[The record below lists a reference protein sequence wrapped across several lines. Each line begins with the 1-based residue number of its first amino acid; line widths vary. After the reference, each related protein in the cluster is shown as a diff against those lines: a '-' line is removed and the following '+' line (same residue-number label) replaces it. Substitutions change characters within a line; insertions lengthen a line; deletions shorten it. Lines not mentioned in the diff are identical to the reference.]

1 MFGLFNKKAHKEK
14 IVEQVLTEQEKI
26 AISEYKKKIKS
37 DNRSLYLD
45 CVNEVIERRKQEFI
59 KRVPQ
64 PFKVGQMVTYDN
76 YELKPRKTL
85 GWHGTINSAR
95 YTFKDIE
102 AFKGTFTAPVHKI
115 YLDSSYL
122 YDKLDRMYYHDDTL
136 LIDTPLEREYVKSF
150 ITRYIIRLKKE
161 MDHPLLEWIVDF
173 DWATL
178 KLPYS
183 EGEDGW
189 LDLRWG
195 GFVADCFL
203 PTNSKVAHRQIKM
216 WKKERAF
223 LKEKQKFEKKKIKME
238 EEIKKMKMKLDFEIN
253 SLKNS

>member
-14 IVEQVLTEQEKI
+14 IVERVLTEQEKI
-26 AISEYKKKIKS
+26 AITEYKNKIKS
-37 DNRSLYLD
+37 DNKSLFLD
-45 CVNEVIERRKQEFI
+45 CVNEIIDKTKQDFI
-59 KRVPQ
+59 QKVPQ
-64 PFKVGQMVTYDN
+64 PFKVGQNVTFDKYGIKSYN
-76 YELKPRKTL
+76 LL
-85 GWHGTINSAR
+85 GWHGTINSAS

-115 YLDSSYL
+115 YVDTSYL
-122 YDKLDRMYYHDDTL
+122 NDRLERMYYYNTTFYSDA
-136 LIDTPLEREYVKSF
+136 PLERS
-150 ITRYIIRLKKE
+150 YIIRHIKAYITRLKN
-161 MDHPLLEWIVDF
+161 DRNHPLLEWIVDF

-183 EGEDGW
+183 AGEDGW
-189 LDLRWG
+189 LNLRWG

-203 PTNSKVAHRQIKM
+203 PTDSKVAQRQIKM
-216 WKKERAF
+216 WKKECAF

-238 EEIKKMKMKLDFEIN
+238 DEIRKMKMKIDFEIN

>member
-1 MFGLFNKKAHKEK
+1 MFGLFNKKARKEK
-14 IVEQVLTEQEKI
+14 IVERVLTEQEKI
-26 AISEYKKKIKS
+26 AIAEYKKKIKS
-37 DNRSLYLD
+37 DNKSLFLD

-76 YELKPRKTL
+76 YELKSRKTL
-85 GWHGTINSAR
+85 GWHGTIISAR

-102 AFKGTFTAPVHKI
+102 AFKGTFTAPVYKI
-115 YLDSSYL
+115 YVDTSYL
-122 YDKLDRMYYHDDTL
+122 YDRLEKMYYDDGFYT
-136 LIDTPLEREYVKSF
+136 DTPLERSDVIRRIEARVV
-150 ITRYIIRLKKE
+150 RLKNQKG
-161 MDHPLLEWIVDF
+161 HPLLEWIVDF

-178 KLPYS
+178 KLPYF
-183 EGEDGW
+183 EGKDGW

-203 PTNSKVAHRQIKM
+203 PTDSKVAHRQIKM

-238 EEIKKMKMKLDFEIN
+238 EEIRKMKMKLDFEIN